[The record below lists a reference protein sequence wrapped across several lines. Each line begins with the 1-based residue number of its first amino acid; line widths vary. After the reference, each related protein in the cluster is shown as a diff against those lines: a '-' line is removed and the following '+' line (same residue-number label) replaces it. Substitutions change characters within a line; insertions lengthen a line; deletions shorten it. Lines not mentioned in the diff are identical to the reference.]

1 MPKLRIVGQLDFQ
14 YAQLKNAFNKK
25 KPKKCQKSDQLDFI

>member
-25 KPKKCQKSDQLDFI
+25 KNQRNVRNQTN